1 MATPETIA
9 RAKVTRR
16 LIPFLMLLYIV
27 AWFDRINVGF
37 AALQM
42 NADLKFSPAVFGIG
56 SGLFFIGYALFEV
69 PSNLILARV
78 GARRWIARIM
88 VTWGLVSVAML
99 FVEGLWS
106 FYALRFVLGVA
117 EAGFLPGVI
126 YYLGQWYPRQARA
139 RAVSW
144 FMIGIPLGTVLGGP
158 LAGALL
164 GLDGQLGLRGWQ
176 WLFLLEGVPAV
187 VLGVVV
193 LWVLPDSPSTAR
205 WLSVAEQDAIAAP
218 IAVEHRETAARHSIG
233 IWHALGHPTVLLL
246 GFSLFACQ
254 CGSYGLNLWIPQ
266 IVKGLS
272 GQSDLIVGFISA
284 VPYLGAAAG
293 MVLIGRSSDRS
304 GERFWHVALPSLV
317 GAAGFAASAY
327 LQTPVPGM
335 LALTV
340 AAIGDLGSRGP
351 FWSLPPRFLTG
362 PALAAGIAV
371 INMMG
376 SLGGFVGPYAVGFVK
391 NATGSFQGGMLFLSG
406 LLVASAVATLW
417 LRRSPV
423 LAGRDAPVSVGA

>member
-1 MATPETIA
+1 
-9 RAKVTRR
+9 
-16 LIPFLMLLYIV
+16 
-27 AWFDRINVGF
+27 
-37 AALQM
+37 
-42 NADLKFSPAVFGIG
+42 
-56 SGLFFIGYALFEV
+56 
-69 PSNLILARV
+69 
-78 GARRWIARIM
+78 M

-99 FVEGLWS
+99 AVEGRWS

-126 YYLGQWYPRQARA
+126 YYLGHWYPRQARA

-164 GLDGQLGLRGWQ
+164 GLDGRLGLEGWQ
-176 WLFLLEGVPAV
+176 WLFLLEGLPAV

-193 LWVLPDSPSTAR
+193 LKVLPDSPATAN
-205 WLSVAEQDAIAAP
+205 WLTPAERHAIAAP
-218 IAVEHRETAARHSIG
+218 LAAEHRETATRHGIG
-233 IWHALGHPTVLLL
+233 IGRALLHPTVLLL

-317 GAAGFAASAY
+317 GAAGFVASAY
-327 LQTPVPGM
+327 LDTPVPGM
-335 LALTV
+335 LALTI

-351 FWSLPPRFLTG
+351 FWSLPPQFLTG
-362 PALAAGIAV
+362 SALAAGIAV
-371 INMMG
+371 INMLG

-391 NATGSFQGGMLFLSG
+391 NATGSFRGGMLFLAG

-423 LAGRDAPVSVGA
+423 LAGRGTPVSGAA